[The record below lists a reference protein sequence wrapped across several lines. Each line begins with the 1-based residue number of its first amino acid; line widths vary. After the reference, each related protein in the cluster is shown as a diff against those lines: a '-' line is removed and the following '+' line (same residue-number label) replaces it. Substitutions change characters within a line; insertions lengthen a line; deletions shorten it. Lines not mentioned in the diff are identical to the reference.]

1 MENFSWFQPII
12 MEEKQIK
19 NISKHSWSAHQAQ
32 ITTLIHWRG
41 NEIKDWSPLYAQSQL
56 VRQYTQDVAQIA
68 PEE

>member
-1 MENFSWFQPII
+1 MENFSSISASII

-41 NEIKDWSPLYAQSQL
+41 NEIKDTVPAYQHLQL
-56 VRQYTQDVAQIA
+56 VRQYIPQDVAQ
-68 PEE
+68 EST